1 MAFSNITKHA
11 LAASLRAL
19 MEEHPFEK
27 ITVAQICEQCGIN
40 RKSFYYHFKDKYDL
54 VNWIFDSDLVAL
66 AVSDIDLND
75 EDSMWRLL
83 KTLGDYFYENRDF
96 YRKAFQIKGQ
106 NSFADHFREL
116 SQPLFKN
123 RLAALVGEE
132 NTDEFVLDFF
142 TDASLSALERWLT
155 AKECVPPEQVV
166 ERLHFLVQRSTAALL
181 EEAGQDSS
189 SKENNK

>member
-1 MAFSNITKHA
+1 MADSNITKHA
-11 LAASLRAL
+11 LAASLRTL

-66 AVSDIDLND
+66 TMSDIDLND
-75 EDSMWRLL
+75 ADNMWRLL

-166 ERLHFLVQRSTAALL
+166 DRLHFLVQRSTAALL
-181 EEAGQDSS
+181 EEAGQNPVLPER
-189 SKENNK
+189 K

>member
-1 MAFSNITKHA
+1 MADSNITKHA
-11 LAASLRAL
+11 LAASLRTL

-66 AVSDIDLND
+66 AVSDVDLND

-166 ERLHFLVQRSTAALL
+166 DRLHFLVQRSTAALL
-181 EEAGQDSS
+181 EEAGQNSS
-189 SKENNK
+189 LEEKNK

>member
-1 MAFSNITKHA
+1 MADSNITKHA
-11 LAASLRAL
+11 LAASLRTL

-66 AVSDIDLND
+66 AVSDVDLND

-166 ERLHFLVQRSTAALL
+166 DRLHFLVQRSTTALL
-181 EEAGQDSS
+181 EEAGQNSS
-189 SKENNK
+189 LEEKNK